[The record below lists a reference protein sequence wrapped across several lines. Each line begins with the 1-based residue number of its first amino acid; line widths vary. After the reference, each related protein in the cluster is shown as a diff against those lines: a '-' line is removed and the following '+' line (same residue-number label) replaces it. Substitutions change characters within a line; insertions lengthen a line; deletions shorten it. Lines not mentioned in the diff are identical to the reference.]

1 MDNKNKFDNR
11 HGLDDRDALESI
23 KKLDRIEKEQLLK
36 EPKKERKRFSFLSIY
51 AVIIYLFLYIPL
63 FVVVVFSFNSSR
75 STVSFDQFTFNWYT
89 DLFKDSNLMSAFMHS
104 IEVSLIAVIFAV
116 LIGTSGAFFLV
127 RSNFPG
133 KRLFM
138 TVSQLPFV
146 LPGII
151 VGIALLI
158 FFINLNMQLSAFT
171 IILVHISFTTPVVMF
186 QMSSRIQRLGR
197 TYEEAA
203 QDLGANP
210 FKTFF
215 LVTLPL
221 IKTAI
226 IGAAFLAFTISFDEI
241 VITYFLTG
249 TWNTL
254 PVFIYGMMRFGL
266 SPKVY
271 AISSIVLILSIVMVY
286 FMARFTG
293 KTEEAALR
301 K

>member
-1 MDNKNKFDNR
+1 MENGLKFKNSGTVIADNKNSR
-11 HGLDDRDALESI
+11 L
-23 KKLDRIEKEQLLK
+23 KKLKG
-36 EPKKERKRFSFLSIY
+36 ERKRFSFLSIY
-51 AVIIYLFLYIPL
+51 SVLIYMFLYIPL
-63 FVVVVFSFNSSR
+63 FVVVVFSFNSSK
-75 STVSFDQFTFNWYT
+75 STVSFERFTFSWYIE
-89 DLFKDSNLMSAFMHS
+89 LFKDSALMSAFLHS
-104 IEVSLIAVIFAV
+104 IEVSLIAVVIAII
-116 LIGTSGAFFLV
+116 IGTSGAFFLV
-127 RSNFPG
+127 RANFPG
-133 KRLFM
+133 KKFFM
-138 TVSQLPFV
+138 TIAQLPYV

-158 FFINLNMQLSAFT
+158 FFISLNFKLNAFT
-171 IILVHISFTTPVVMF
+171 IILGHVSFTTPVVLM
-186 QMSSRIQRLGR
+186 QMMSRIQRLGK

-210 FKTFF
+210 MKTFF

-271 AISSIVLILSIVMVY
+271 AVSSLVLILSIVMVY
-286 FMARFTG
+286 FMAKFTG
-293 KTEEAALR
+293 KTEEASL
-301 K
+301 KK

>member
-1 MDNKNKFDNR
+1 MENSLKFKNSETVTVDNKYRK
-11 HGLDDRDALESI
+11 S
-23 KKLDRIEKEQLLK
+23 KKLKG
-36 EPKKERKRFSFLSIY
+36 ERKRFSFLSIY
-51 AVIIYLFLYIPL
+51 SVLIYMFLYIPL
-63 FVVVVFSFNSSR
+63 FVVVVFSFNSDK
-75 STVSFDQFTFNWYT
+75 STVSFERFTFNWYIE
-89 DLFKDSNLMSAFMHS
+89 LFKDSALMSAFLHS
-104 IEVSLIAVIFAV
+104 IEVSLIAVVIAV
-116 LIGTSGAFFLV
+116 IIGTSGAFFLV
-127 RSNFPG
+127 RANFLG
-133 KRLFM
+133 KKFFM
-138 TVSQLPFV
+138 TIAQLPYV

-158 FFINLNMQLSAFT
+158 FFINLNLTLNAFT
-171 IILVHISFTTPVVMF
+171 IILGHVAFTTPVVLM
-186 QMSSRIQRLGR
+186 QMMSRIQRLGK

-210 FKTFF
+210 MKTFF

-271 AISSIVLILSIVMVY
+271 AISTLILILSVVMVY
-286 FMARFTG
+286 FMAKFTG
-293 KTEEAALR
+293 KTEEASLR

>member
-1 MDNKNKFDNR
+1 MENSLKFKNPGTIIAGNKNSK
-11 HGLDDRDALESI
+11 S
-23 KKLDRIEKEQLLK
+23 KKLRG
-36 EPKKERKRFSFLSIY
+36 EPKRFSFLSIY
-51 AVIIYLFLYIPL
+51 SVLIYMFLYIPL
-63 FVVVVFSFNSSR
+63 LVVVVFSFNSNK
-75 STVSFDQFTFNWYT
+75 STVAFEKFTFNWYIE
-89 DLFKDSNLMSAFMHS
+89 LFNDSALMSAFLHS
-104 IEVSLIAVIFAV
+104 IEVSLIAVFIAV
-116 LIGTSGAFFLV
+116 IIGTSGAFFLV
-127 RSNFPG
+127 RAKFPG
-133 KRLFM
+133 KRFFM
-138 TVSQLPFV
+138 TIAQLPYV

-158 FFINLNMQLSAFT
+158 FFINLNLSLNAFT
-171 IILVHISFTTPVVMF
+171 IILGHVAFTTPVVLM
-186 QMSSRIQRLGR
+186 QMMSRIQRLGK

-210 FKTFF
+210 MKTFF

-271 AISSIVLILSIVMVY
+271 AISTLILILSVVMVY
-286 FMARFTG
+286 FMAKFTG
-293 KTEEAALR
+293 KTEEASLR

>member
-1 MDNKNKFDNR
+1 MDKNNKNN
-11 HGLDDRDALESI
+11 L
-23 KKLDRIEKEQLLK
+23 KKYKG
-36 EPKKERKRFSFLSIY
+36 ERKRFSFLSIY
-51 AVIIYLFLYIPL
+51 SALIYLFLYIPL
-63 FVVVVFSFNSSR
+63 FVVVVFSFNSVK
-75 STVSFDQFTFNWYT
+75 STVSFEKFTLSWYVE
-89 DLFKDSNLMSAFMHS
+89 LFKDSALMSAFLHS
-104 IEVSLIAVIFAV
+104 IEVSLISVLIAVI
-116 LIGTSGAFFLV
+116 IGTSGAFFLV
-127 RSNFPG
+127 RANFPG
-133 KRLFM
+133 KKFFM
-138 TVSQLPFV
+138 TLAQLPYV

-158 FFINLNMQLSAFT
+158 FFISLNLKLSAFT
-171 IILVHISFTTPVVMF
+171 IILGHISFTTPVVLM
-186 QMSSRIQRLGR
+186 QMMSRIQRLGR

-210 FKTFF
+210 LKTFF

-254 PVFIYGMMRFGL
+254 PVYIYGMMRFGL
-266 SPKVY
+266 SPKIY
-271 AISSIVLILSIVMVY
+271 AVSSLVLVLSIIMVY

-293 KTEEAALR
+293 KTEEASL
-301 K
+301 KK

>member
-1 MDNKNKFDNR
+1 MKNSLKFKNLEIIIAGNKSSK
-11 HGLDDRDALESI
+11 S
-23 KKLDRIEKEQLLK
+23 KKLKG
-36 EPKKERKRFSFLSIY
+36 ERKKFSFLSVYSVLIY
-51 AVIIYLFLYIPL
+51 MFLYIPL
-63 FVVVVFSFNSSR
+63 FVVVVFSFNSNK
-75 STVSFDQFTFNWYT
+75 STVSFERFTFSWYI
-89 DLFKDSNLMSAFMHS
+89 DLFKDSALMSAFLHS
-104 IEVSLIAVIFAV
+104 IEVSLIAVVIAV
-116 LIGTSGAFFLV
+116 IIGTSGAFFLV
-127 RSNFPG
+127 RANFPG
-133 KRLFM
+133 KKFFM
-138 TVSQLPFV
+138 TIAQLPYV

-158 FFINLNMQLSAFT
+158 FFINLNLTLNAFT
-171 IILVHISFTTPVVMF
+171 IILGHVSFTTPVVLM
-186 QMSSRIQRLGR
+186 QMMSRIQRLGK

-210 FKTFF
+210 VKTFF

-271 AISSIVLILSIVMVY
+271 AISTLILILSVVMVY
-286 FMARFTG
+286 FMAKFTG
-293 KTEEAALR
+293 KTEEASLR

>member
-1 MDNKNKFDNR
+1 MENSLKFKNSETVTVDNKYRK
-11 HGLDDRDALESI
+11 S
-23 KKLDRIEKEQLLK
+23 KKLKG
-36 EPKKERKRFSFLSIY
+36 ERKRFSFLSIY
-51 AVIIYLFLYIPL
+51 SVLIYMFLYIPL
-63 FVVVVFSFNSSR
+63 FVVVVFSFNSNK
-75 STVSFDQFTFNWYT
+75 STVSFERFTFNWYIE
-89 DLFKDSNLMSAFMHS
+89 LFKDSALMSAFLHS
-104 IEVSLIAVIFAV
+104 IEVSLIAVVIAV
-116 LIGTSGAFFLV
+116 IIGTSGAFFLV
-127 RSNFPG
+127 RANFLG
-133 KRLFM
+133 KKFFM
-138 TVSQLPFV
+138 TIAQLPYV

-158 FFINLNMQLSAFT
+158 FFINLNLTLNAFT
-171 IILVHISFTTPVVMF
+171 IILGHVAFTTPVVLM
-186 QMSSRIQRLGR
+186 QMMSRIQRLGK

-210 FKTFF
+210 MKTFF

-271 AISSIVLILSIVMVY
+271 AISTLILILSVVMVY
-286 FMARFTG
+286 FMAKFTG
-293 KTEEAALR
+293 KTEEASLR